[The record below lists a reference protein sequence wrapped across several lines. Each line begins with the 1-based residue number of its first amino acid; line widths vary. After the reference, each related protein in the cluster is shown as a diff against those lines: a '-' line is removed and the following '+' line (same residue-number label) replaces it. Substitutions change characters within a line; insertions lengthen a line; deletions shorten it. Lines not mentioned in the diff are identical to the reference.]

1 LPGCLGE
8 ASATRSLAL
17 GSRRTIPLAE
27 PYRIMKLRLATALLT
42 ILVPAALATQEKP
55 LLIPQLTG
63 PIELDGMSD
72 EPAWEAVEP
81 IHLIAHAPTYGGE
94 PTEPT
99 EVRVAHDGEHLYVAA
114 RLYDSEPHRA
124 EGLSLRRNYAGGDNW
139 MVVVLDTFD
148 DRETA
153 VAFATTPAG
162 VRTDLEISNDAEGD
176 GGLNFDWNS
185 YWDVEVVRS
194 REGWYAEFRIPFS
207 SLRFQ
212 ERDGQVRMGISFWR
226 MVARTEELSTYPAR
240 PPQWGFNSVFKPSQ
254 TRPAELEGVRGTR
267 PLYVVPYALA
277 GGGQSF
283 VLNEDGSAYARVDT
297 PVREV
302 GLDLKYGVSDNL
314 TLDLAFNPDFAQVE
328 ADQQEINLTR
338 FSLFFPEKR
347 LFFQERSSAFA
358 FSLGGVDR
366 LFHSRRIGLV
376 QGEPARIWGG
386 GRLVGRIG
394 EWDVAGLNMQTGA
407 SEVFPSENFGV
418 VRLRRR
424 VLNENSYAGG
434 ILTSRVGP
442 EGAYNV
448 AYGLDANLRLF
459 GQDYLTLN
467 WAQTFDADDG
477 APEVL
482 DRGFAR
488 ARWERRGM
496 EGFGYAI
503 DLSRAGAA
511 FDPAV
516 GFMLRHDY
524 TRLGERVY
532 YGWRPADGSRVF
544 RHTVALNGTVYRRNA
559 DGSTETAELGPE
571 WALQTRTGH
580 ALTLAA
586 RTVFEDLRHGFLLG
600 PDVDVPA
607 GSYRFHGAELGYGM
621 PSGQALRTT
630 ARASV
635 GSFFDGSRASFGL
648 FPSWRMSRHLELTGG
663 YAFDRVV
670 FPDRDQRLTAH
681 VARARAEVMAS
692 ARLSAA
698 VFAQYNSAAD
708 AVITNVRL
716 RYNPREGQDLYVVY
730 NHGLHTSR
738 HRMEPFLPATDSR
751 TLLVKYS
758 HAVDM
763 GF

>member
-1 LPGCLGE
+1 
-8 ASATRSLAL
+8 
-17 GSRRTIPLAE
+17 
-27 PYRIMKLRLATALLT
+27 MKLRLATALLT
-42 ILVPAALATQEKP
+42 ILVPAALAAQEKP

-63 PIELDGMSD
+63 PIELDGMSE

-185 YWDVEVVRS
+185 YWDVEVARS

-477 APEVL
+477 APDVL
-482 DRGFAR
+482 NRGFAR

-635 GSFFDGSRASFGL
+635 VAGHCKSYRSGRRNLTDGSRSASPAAAGEPVLHLGISPFGGGAL
-648 FPSWRMSRHLELTGG
+648 DRTRDSDAAQALPRAGRQQERPRPATRHQPGH
-663 YAFDRVV
+663 DPPVD
-670 FPDRDQRLTAH
+670 PQRRAGPGRGPGHPAASPTPGPQQ
-681 VARARAEVMAS
+681 ARPV
-692 ARLSAA
+692 
-698 VFAQYNSAAD
+698 QAAD
-708 AVITNVRL
+708 PGAAGGLPEALGRAPL
-716 RYNPREGQDLYVVY
+716 RGGAGGRVSRQLQPREGLRP
-730 NHGLHTSR
+730 GRCARGPSPSR
-738 HRMEPFLPATDSR
+738 
-751 TLLVKYS
+751 
-758 HAVDM
+758 
-763 GF
+763 